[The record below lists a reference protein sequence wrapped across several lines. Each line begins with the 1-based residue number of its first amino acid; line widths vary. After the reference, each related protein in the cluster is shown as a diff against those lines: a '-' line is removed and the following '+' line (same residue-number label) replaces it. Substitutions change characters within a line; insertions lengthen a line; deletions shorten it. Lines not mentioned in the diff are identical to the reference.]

1 MGLRVIAIDTGEAK
15 KSLALSLG
23 AEKWIDFRAP
33 LTGDLVNDVYAA
45 TNGLGAH
52 AVLVTSGENAAY
64 AVALKYL
71 RSRGRLICVGLP
83 PNGLVELSTTLVAAR
98 VSIRMIY
105 SPHFVWIS
113 VLVASLYRLI
123 TF

>member
-23 AEKWIDFRAP
+23 AEKWIDFRVP
-33 LTGDLVNDVYAA
+33 LTGDLVDDVYAA

>member
-1 MGLRVIAIDTGEAK
+1 M
-15 KSLALSLG
+15 
-23 AEKWIDFRAP
+23 P
-33 LTGDLVNDVYAA
+33 LTGDLVDDVYAA

>member
-33 LTGDLVNDVYAA
+33 LTGDLVDDAYEA

-105 SPHFVWIS
+105 SPHFMWIS

>member
-23 AEKWIDFRAP
+23 AEKWIDFRVP
-33 LTGDLVNDVYAA
+33 LTGDLVDDVYAA

-105 SPHFVWIS
+105 SPHFMWIS

>member
-23 AEKWIDFRAP
+23 AEKWIDFRVP

>member
-23 AEKWIDFRAP
+23 AEKWIDFRVP
-33 LTGDLVNDVYAA
+33 LTGDLVDDVYAA

-105 SPHFVWIS
+105 SPHFVWVS

>member
-83 PNGLVELSTTLVAAR
+83 LNGLVELSTTLVAAR

-105 SPHFVWIS
+105 SPHFMWIS

>member
-33 LTGDLVNDVYAA
+33 LTGDLVNDFYAA
-45 TNGLGAH
+45 TNWLGAH
-52 AVLVTSGENAAY
+52 AVLVTSGEKAAY

-105 SPHFVWIS
+105 SPHFMWIS

>member
-23 AEKWIDFRAP
+23 AEKWIDFRVP
-33 LTGDLVNDVYAA
+33 LTGDLIDDVYAA

-105 SPHFVWIS
+105 SPHFMWIS

>member
-33 LTGDLVNDVYAA
+33 LTGDLVNDVYAV

-71 RSRGRLICVGLP
+71 RSRGRLICVGLT

-105 SPHFVWIS
+105 SPHFMWIS